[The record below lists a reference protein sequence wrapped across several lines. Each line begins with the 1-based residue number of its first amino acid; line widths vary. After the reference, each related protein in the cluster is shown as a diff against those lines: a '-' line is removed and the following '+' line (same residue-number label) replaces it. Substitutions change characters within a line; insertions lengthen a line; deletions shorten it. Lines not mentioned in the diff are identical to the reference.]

1 MSTEFPPYESER
13 ICETGERK
21 TNLTNNE
28 NVSEIASA
36 SAKSLLGF
44 ISSCAGIATTWRD
57 PDRKRYENEM
67 LACLQ
72 GWTEVWW
79 LAADAEASLQT
90 PANLQIR
97 PQSSRESAERL
108 SPDIFLNIR
117 RSFHAPLELW
127 AQTKHEKGRRWAMSG
142 SNLFKAA
149 MLLTSSTSMIAVQK
163 F

>member
-1 MSTEFPPYESER
+1 MSPNGFVRQGRGKQISQ
-13 ICETGERK
+13 I
-21 TNLTNNE
+21 NE
-28 NVSEIASA
+28 NVSEIASV

-44 ISSCAGIATTWRD
+44 ISPCAGIVAATWRD
-57 PDRKRYENEM
+57 PGRKRYENEM
-67 LACLQ
+67 LVCLQ

-79 LAADAEASLQT
+79 LAADAEASLQP

-97 PQSSRESAERL
+97 PRSSRGSAERL
-108 SPDIFLNIR
+108 SPDFFLNIR

-127 AQTKHEKGRRWAMSG
+127 AQTKHKKGRRWAMSG

-149 MLLTSSTSMIAVQK
+149 MLLTSSMIAVQK